1 MPLDDSQ
8 FMRYSRHLLMDDI
21 AESGQQTLLDAHVL
35 IVGMGGLGCPVS
47 LYLTAAGVG
56 QLSLCDGDTVDRTN
70 LQRQVLYTEDDC
82 GKSKVDCAQTRLN
95 ALNADTKI
103 HIHNEKLNSQIL
115 VNGYDLVV
123 DCTDNLAARQQLNSH
138 CVSHKI
144 PFVSAS
150 ALGWEGQLIAFDF
163 ASNDQLCLN
172 CIIDKDSAE
181 PIMNCGNSGVVG
193 PVLGA
198 MGSLQATTA
207 IRILLGYFNQHGQ
220 IQRYDGKNGQWLG
233 LVAEANQHCVICGTE

>member
-1 MPLDDSQ
+1 MSDTILRLTFFLSILIILIMAEILFPKKKRIHNRKDRWITNGLITLINTASVNIVHIAIPLIAIVAAIDVSNGKMGLFNIINFPIWIEIILTVIILDFIIWGQ
-8 FMRYSRHLLMDDI
+8 HLL
-21 AESGQQTLLDAHVL
+21 
-35 IVGMGGLGCPVS
+35 
-47 LYLTAAGVG
+47 
-56 QLSLCDGDTVDRTN
+56 
-70 LQRQVLYTEDDC
+70 
-82 GKSKVDCAQTRLN
+82 
-95 ALNADTKI
+95 
-103 HIHNEKLNSQIL
+103 
-115 VNGYDLVV
+115 
-123 DCTDNLAARQQLNSH
+123 
-138 CVSHKI
+138 SHKI

-172 CIIDKDSAE
+172 CIIDKNSAE

-207 IRILLGYFNQHGQ
+207 IRMLLGYFTQHGQ